1 MNAKPETV
9 LMPGDL
15 VTFIEGD
22 SWIFLD
28 PSGNERMSPPLGVVI
43 STATEMSAVKVLWS
57 SGELTME
64 WRSQVQLHTEY
75 LEKKR
80 KEEQEVR

>member
-1 MNAKPETV
+1 MKPETV
-9 LMPGDL
+9 LKPGDL

-28 PSGNERMSPPLGVVI
+28 PSGEERKSPPLGFVV

-57 SGELTME
+57 TGELTME

-75 LEKKR
+75 LEKKQ
-80 KEEQEVR
+80 EEQEEGNI